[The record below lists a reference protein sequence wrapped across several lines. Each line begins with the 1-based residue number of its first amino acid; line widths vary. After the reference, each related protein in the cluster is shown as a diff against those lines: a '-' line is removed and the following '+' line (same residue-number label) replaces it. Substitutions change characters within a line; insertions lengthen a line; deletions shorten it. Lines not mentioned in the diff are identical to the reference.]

1 MISSISVASRP
12 PYSFGQEIAPHPP
25 SYNVFCHFRK
35 NAAHSPCASGSAR
48 FRLRPPPGRFSSSHL
63 LHSWRTASSCLEIEK
78 SLCLPASSNYS
89 FVTLHF
95 YYISATHCGR
105 ALSSLIFSQI

>member
-35 NAAHSPCASGSAR
+35 NAAYSPFSSVSSR
-48 FRLRPPPGRFSSSHL
+48 FPCSQPSGRFSSSHVL
-63 LHSWRTASSCLEIEK
+63 NSWRKASSCSEIEK
-78 SLCLPASSNYS
+78 SICLPPSSNYS
-89 FVTLHF
+89 FLNLHF
-95 YYISATHCGR
+95 YYISVTHC
-105 ALSSLIFSQI
+105 